1 MKGKNID
8 DKILTIIINKSI
20 ILFEIT
26 FNLNFNNKKLEILLL
41 IINNFS
47 YIIAY
52 NVKYISKLK

>member
-41 IINNFS
+41 LIDNFS

>member
-26 FNLNFNNKKLEILLL
+26 FNLNFNNKKLKN
-41 IINNFS
+41 IIID
-47 YIIAY
+47 Y
-52 NVKYISKLK
+52 K

>member
-47 YIIAY
+47 YIIVY